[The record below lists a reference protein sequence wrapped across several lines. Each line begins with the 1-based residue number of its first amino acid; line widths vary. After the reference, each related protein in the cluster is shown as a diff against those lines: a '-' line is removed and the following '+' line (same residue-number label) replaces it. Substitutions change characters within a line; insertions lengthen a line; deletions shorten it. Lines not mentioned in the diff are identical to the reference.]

1 MSKLLS
7 NKTNKFNMHNIQG
20 VLFSTGSCGLKGKNK
35 KDLVI
40 IQLDKNTKTSAVF
53 TTSKIISEPVKWSK
67 KIIKNDIRAIVVN
80 SGNANALTG
89 KKGHISIKKYI
100 GLIAKKIGCSKSNI
114 LAASTGV
121 IGEQLDYRKINAIVP
136 KLIDKSK
143 NKCCSW
149 SSFCQSIMTTDT
161 VPKYASKKIKFGNEI
176 VYISGVA
183 KGSGMIHPN
192 MGTML
197 AFIFTDANIPKKIL
211 KKILSNG
218 VQDSFNS
225 ITVDGDTSTSDSVF
239 FSATCKNKKVI
250 INSFKN
256 KKYKKFVKEFNDLLL
271 DLAKQIVKDGEGAKK
286 FIKIDVVNA
295 KSHSIAKKI
304 AFSVANSLLVKT
316 LFTSNELNFGRI
328 FMAIGKSNE
337 MIDQEK
343 ISFSLGS
350 HLIAKKGVL
359 LIKNNSNKLKNY
371 MNNKELLLK
380 IDLNNG
386 KSHSRVYTCDLT
398 NEYIKINTNY
408 LS

>member
-1 MSKLLS
+1 ML
-7 NKTNKFNMHNIQG
+7 
-20 VLFSTGSCGLKGKNK
+20 
-35 KDLVI
+35 
-40 IQLDKNTKTSAVF
+40 
-53 TTSKIISEPVKWSK
+53 
-67 KIIKNDIRAIVVN
+67 R
-80 SGNANALTG
+80 
-89 KKGHISIKKYI
+89 
-100 GLIAKKIGCSKSNI
+100 
-114 LAASTGV
+114 
-121 IGEQLDYRKINAIVP
+121 
-136 KLIDKSK
+136 
-143 NKCCSW
+143 
-149 SSFCQSIMTTDT
+149 
-161 VPKYASKKIKFGNEI
+161 KKIKFGNEI

-239 FSATCKNKKVI
+239 FSATCKNKKVT